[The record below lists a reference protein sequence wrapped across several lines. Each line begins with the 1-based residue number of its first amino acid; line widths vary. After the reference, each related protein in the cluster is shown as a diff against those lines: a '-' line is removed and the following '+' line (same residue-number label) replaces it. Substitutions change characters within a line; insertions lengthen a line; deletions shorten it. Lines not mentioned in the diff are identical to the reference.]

1 MTKGVY
7 IKDDD
12 QDWGSSGM
20 NDIKQPKEVL
30 VHKHLIIRAEVNKP
44 PILVPYLEN
53 WLKDFITSIN
63 MKVLM
68 GPYVIYHNVLG
79 NRGITGA
86 AIIETSHIVM
96 HVWDEPN
103 PALMQFDVY
112 SCGELDPEEICKKI
126 KNDFECSKIE
136 YKFIDREKELKDVSG
151 GSQRFSHLYKT
162 NYKERM
168 IKEKNT
174 LMLKNRKEV
183 NINFNGPGYTI
194 KHGPNKGK
202 VLRHI
207 SVKNKDL

>member
-1 MTKGVY
+1 MTN
-7 IKDDD
+7 
-12 QDWGSSGM
+12 QL
-20 NDIKQPKEVL
+20 L
-30 VHKHLIIRAEVNKP
+30 VHKHLIVRAESLAP
-44 PILVPYLEN
+44 LVDEQISIN
-53 WLKDFITSIN
+53 WMYDFIKFVN
-63 MKVLM
+63 MKPM
-68 GPYVIYHNVLG
+68 IGPFAKYSQMPG
-79 NRGITGA
+79 NKGLTIA

-96 HVWDEPN
+96 HMWDEPN
-103 PALMQFDVY
+103 PSLIQFDLY
-112 SCGELDPEEICKKI
+112 SCGEFNPEEICKKI